1 MKQFGLI
8 DIGSNTIR
16 LVIFHY
22 HSDTGLKEVRNVK
35 APARLAQYIDDD
47 SIMSQ
52 DGIDHLIDIL
62 TSYDKV
68 ARDAGVTEMYPIAT
82 AAIRASKNVDDIIK
96 QVKSSLGMDIVVI
109 TGKEEA
115 YYGYNAV
122 AHTISNVDAVTI
134 DIGGASCEITYYENK
149 ELVDSVS
156 LPFGVVTLQEKFFE
170 GKNHNDVDAIKACMT
185 YIHAMISDVRW
196 IAKLGVPVI
205 AIGGSARNIARIHQS
220 MTNYPIAGVHGYTL
234 TKEDIEDVRRLL
246 TNTDKESLDDID
258 GLSSERTD
266 IILPSALVFQI
277 LYDVVDA
284 EMFKFS
290 RQGLREGY
298 AINIIK
304 EAYPGTFKRFNIFDD
319 TLHQVANDFHIKA
332 AEAKKRRE
340 LASKT
345 YQELFLHGVLNVDKH
360 DKRLMKSAAYLFNLG
375 EFIDKDA
382 ASQHTYYIL
391 SNSNINGL
399 THRDRVR
406 LALLASYKN
415 KTLLKFFANETGW
428 FSDEELETILTL
440 GSILKFAN
448 ALDISN
454 TGIVKDLRL
463 NADKDD
469 EKAEL
474 IIYHDGDPI
483 SESYQSNRQKKHIER
498 ILGKD
503 IDMKF
508 VDISNKS

>member
-22 HSDTGLKEVRNVK
+22 HSDTGLKEIRNIK
-35 APARLAQYIDDD
+35 APARLAQYVDDD
-47 SIMSQ
+47 SYMSQ
-52 DGIDHLIDIL
+52 EGIDHLVEIL

-68 ARDAGVTEMYPIAT
+68 ARDAGVTDMYPIAT
-82 AAIRASKNVDDIIK
+82 AAIRSSKNLDDIIM
-96 QVKSSLGMDIVVI
+96 QVKTALDMDIVVI
-109 TGKEEA
+109 TGEEEA

-122 AHTISNVDAVTI
+122 AHTISNVDAVTV
-134 DIGGASCEITYYENK
+134 DIGGSSCEITLFENK
-149 ELVDSVS
+149 ELINSIS
-156 LPFGVVTLQEKFFE
+156 LPFGVVTLQEMFF
-170 GKNHNDVDAIKACMT
+170 KDKDHNDKSAIKTCTA
-185 YIHAMISDVRW
+185 YIKEKIHSVRW
-196 IAKLGVPVI
+196 IAKQGIPVI

-234 TKEDIEDVRRLL
+234 TKDNLVDVIELL
-246 TNTDKESLDDID
+246 MKTDDDELDNID
-258 GLSSERTD
+258 GLSKERTD
-266 IILPSALVFQI
+266 IILPSALVFKT
-277 LYDVVDA
+277 LYEFVDA

-304 EAYPGTFKRFNIFDD
+304 KDYPQAFKRFNIFDD
-319 TLHQVANDFHIKA
+319 TLHQVANDFKIKA
-332 AEAKKRRE
+332 SEGLKRRE
-340 LASKT
+340 LASKV
-345 YQELFLHGVLNVDKH
+345 YQELYIQGVLNVTKQ
-360 DKRLMKSAAYLFNLG
+360 DKRLMKNAAYLFNLG

-399 THRDRVR
+399 THKDRVR

-415 KTLLKFFANETGW
+415 KSLLKFFADETGW
-428 FSDEELETILTL
+428 FTDDELDVILPL

-463 NADKDD
+463 EVDGDD
-469 EKAEL
+469 AVL
-474 IIYHDGDPI
+474 TVFHDGDPV
-483 SESYQSNRQKKHIER
+483 SEAYQTNRQKKHIER
-498 ILGKD
+498 ILNKD
-503 IDMKF
+503 IEIVF
-508 VDISNKS
+508 EDILKK